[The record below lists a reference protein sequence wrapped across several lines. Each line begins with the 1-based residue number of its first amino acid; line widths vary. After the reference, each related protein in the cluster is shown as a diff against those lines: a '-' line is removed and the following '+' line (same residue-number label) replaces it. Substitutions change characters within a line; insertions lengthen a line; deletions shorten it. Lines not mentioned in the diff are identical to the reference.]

1 MATQQEFLL
10 QIWKEVINAPL
21 QERWI
26 DNVIASADRTPD
38 GPFADLGPVLKRLLQ
53 SGASRRDLSLLHRF
67 ASYEAV
73 FQTLYILGDPGIDDN
88 DIEMMHESLLGSDP
102 SGKEGR
108 PGSAPDKSC

>member
-26 DNVIASADRTPD
+26 DNLIADADRAPD
-38 GPFADLGPVLKRLLQ
+38 RPFADLGPVLKRLLQ
-53 SGASRRDLSLLHRF
+53 AGASRRDLSLVHRF

-73 FQTLYILGDPGIDDN
+73 FQTLCMLGDPGIDGDN
-88 DIEMMHESLLGSDP
+88 IEMMHESLLGSDP

-108 PGSAPDKSC
+108 PGSAPDKM

>member
-1 MATQQEFLL
+1 MATREEFLSAL
-10 QIWKEVINAPL
+10 WKEVINAPL

-26 DNVIASADRTPD
+26 DNVIANADRGPNA
-38 GPFADLGPVLKRLLQ
+38 PFADIGPVLRRLLQ

-73 FQTLYILGDPGIDDN
+73 FQTLYLLGDPGIEGN

-102 SGKEGR
+102 SGREGR
-108 PGSAPDKSC
+108 PGAASEKK